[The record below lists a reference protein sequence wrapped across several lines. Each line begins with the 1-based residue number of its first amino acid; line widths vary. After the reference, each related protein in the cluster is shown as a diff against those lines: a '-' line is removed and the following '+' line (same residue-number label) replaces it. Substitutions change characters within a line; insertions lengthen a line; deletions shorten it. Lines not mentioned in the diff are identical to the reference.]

1 MTKTTAPHDL
11 KVASESNS
19 VSSIL
24 KGKSQIEN
32 EMKELLDISARGLQ
46 VRNNHII
53 IAKHIPSFIILLVL
67 SKNIVSFGD
76 ILWKTT
82 F

>member
-11 KVASESNS
+11 KVVSESNS

-32 EMKELLDISARGLQ
+32 EIKELLDISVKQIQ
-46 VRNNHII
+46 VKNNHKEII
-53 IAKHIPSFIILLVL
+53 KQKYKPSFIILLVL

-76 ILWKTT
+76 IL
-82 F
+82 